1 MQYCLIS
8 VSLSYKFLSGS
19 EHNMWFLPLFLLC
32 SVEIVDPVE
41 SYANLMR
48 NIFDFAA
55 LKELLSGEN
64 HINIRLDAM
73 HGGERKLHS
82 ATFTKHI
89 KFRFSSLL
97 YSLAVS
103 S

>member
-1 MQYCLIS
+1 M
-8 VSLSYKFLSGS
+8 VFL
-19 EHNMWFLPLFLLC
+19 FFTC

-73 HGGERKLHS
+73 HGGE
-82 ATFTKHI
+82 I
-89 KFRFSSLL
+89 K
-97 YSLAVS
+97 
-103 S
+103 